1 MIIKV
6 GKNDKIIYGFLFI
19 IIVILITFILLFNI
33 LMKTYIEKKAVESLE
48 YYNLFDRYYFSN
60 DLSEDK
66 YIEMYDSLFDKDENL
81 LFMPLN
87 IYIDINDISEYN
99 TLAPFESELCLYI
112 RKNIIE
118 VEKNKIYKYSN
129 NRQDAYY
136 ILMNNLDGGDNN
148 IMYVDISAVLSILH
162 TVNKILIYAISV
174 SIIVIILFAFKAKKK
189 LDKSDENEKKFFS
202 NASHELKTPLM
213 AIQGYAEGLEKDII
227 DRKEASK
234 VILKESDRMNLLI
247 SSILE
252 LSKLDSGM
260 IKMNFELNDIREII
274 YDSVEI
280 NSFLADNKNIEFEL
294 NVESSC
300 LIKCDEKAMF
310 SVLSNIISNAV
321 RYASKKVIIDILSR
335 KSEIEIYISND
346 GEWDDNI
353 DISRMFDRFYKG
365 QKGNTGLGLAISKQ
379 YVDMHHGLICVERN
393 NNMTIFRMKLP
404 KNN

>member
-1 MIIKV
+1 MKIKV
-6 GKNDKIIYGFLFI
+6 GKNDRIICGFLVI

-66 YIEMYDSLFDKDENL
+66 YIEMYDKLFDKDEDL

-87 IYIDINDISEYN
+87 IYIDINDISEYKI
-99 TLAPFESELCLYI
+99 LAPFESELCLYI
-112 RKNIIE
+112 RKNIKSI
-118 VEKNKIYKYSN
+118 EKNRIYKYSN
-129 NRQDAYY
+129 KKQDAYY
-136 ILMNNLDGGDNN
+136 ILMSNLDYSDNN

-162 TVNKILIYAISV
+162 TVNKILIYAITLA
-174 SIIVIILFAFKAKKK
+174 IIVIIFLALKSKKI

-213 AIQGYAEGLEKDII
+213 AIQGYAEGLEKEII
-227 DRKEASK
+227 DGKEASK

-260 IKMNFELNDIREII
+260 IKMNFELNDVREII
-274 YDSVEI
+274 YDSVEV
-280 NSFLADNKNIEFEL
+280 NSLVADNKNIEFDL
-294 NVESSC
+294 NLESSC
-300 LIKCDEKAMF
+300 LIKCDEKAIF

-321 RYASKKVIIDILSR
+321 RYASKKITIDILSR
-335 KSEIEIYISND
+335 KSEIEISISND
-346 GEWDDNI
+346 GEWEGNM
-353 DISRMFDRFYKG
+353 DINRMFDRFYKG
-365 QKGNTGLGLAISKQ
+365 IRGNTGLGLAISKQ
-379 YVDMHHGLICVERN
+379 YVDMHHGMICVERN
-393 NNMTIFRMKLP
+393 NNITSFKVKLP